1 MSSLRFARSALRARP
16 AAFRV
21 PVQRRGYAEAV
32 NDKIKL
38 SLVLPH
44 QVRFRPAGL
53 PVNIPAESGEMGV
66 LANHVPSIEQL
77 KPGLVEIVEEGGA
90 NKKFFLSGGFAVVQP
105 DSQLSINAVEGF
117 PLEDFSADN
126 VRAQIAEAQKIA
138 GGNGSEQDIA
148 EAKIELEAF
157 RSLGSYHNFTY
168 HLVMAEE
175 LPIHLPISFSH
186 ELGFLDQD
194 EFYGSQLFE
203 TPRKW
208 HTKLAPPAQHGS
220 VSPAS
225 MPNRPRTIDRLSGD
239 EDYKDLLSTFPRL
252 FSDLTTERDPFFDH
266 RGIPL
271 NPHNTPISQSGR
283 QSETGSC
290 EKDKRN
296 APLAAKHVKQAL
308 GRSSDADDSFA
319 NPLTSVSN
327 SGRPTWKPPKPP
339 KPSHLSDI
347 DLSPQ
352 RETENVRQLPRLQ
365 LPKRGDSRRA
375 LPETFYRSLPSRR
388 TSRNISQPFGRSTS
402 GQAAE
407 SEPVISK
414 RSWQTRSI
422 VPCRYFPRPFTE
434 QELKV
439 LGIPLNNPDMPFPAP
454 IPTMDKLPLR
464 RGIIKCDWQQE
475 DQDSVNSGR
484 SSTTTKYQPSKLR
497 NSVWRFF
504 RNVLTPAQLRKD
516 DSGYP
521 VSRKEEV
528 RAKREPTTR
537 TTITIP
543 FTSRCE
549 TRPEGQTENT
559 ITSLIGGAYV
569 LQVDLSFPTLLAHRT
584 ILLAAVIQRCMSSR
598 IAVTAAS
605 VLRAII
611 DALIRW
617 LLSVFHIDVA
627 VEIRQL

>member
-32 NDKIKL
+32 ADKIKL

-44 QVRFRPAGL
+44 QVRFRPADL
-53 PVNIPAESGEMGV
+53 SVNIPAESGEMGV

-117 PLEDFSADN
+117 PLEDFSAEN

-148 EAKIELEAF
+148 EAKIELE
-157 RSLGSYHNFTY
+157 
-168 HLVMAEE
+168 VK
-175 LPIHLPISFSH
+175 LPIHLPTSFSH

-208 HTKLAPPAQHGS
+208 HTKLAPPDQHGS
-220 VSPAS
+220 ASPAS

-239 EDYKDLLSTFPRL
+239 EDYKDLLFTFPRL

-308 GRSSDADDSFA
+308 GRSSDADASFA

-352 RETENVRQLPRLQ
+352 RETENVRPLPRLQ
-365 LPKRGDSRRA
+365 LPKKGDSRRA
-375 LPETFYRSLPSRR
+375 LPEAFYRSLPSRR
-388 TSRNISQPFGRSTS
+388 TSRNINRPFGRSTS

-407 SEPVISK
+407 SDTLIPK

-422 VPCRYFPRPFTE
+422 VLCRYFPRPFTE

-464 RGIIKCDWQQE
+464 RGIIKYDWQQE
-475 DQDSVNSGR
+475 DQNSVNSDR
-484 SSTTTKYQPSKLR
+484 PSTTAPYQPNKLR
-497 NSVWRFF
+497 NNVWRFF
-504 RNVLTPAQLRKD
+504 RNILTPAQLRKD
-516 DSGYP
+516 ASNYSVP
-521 VSRKEEV
+521 QKEEV
-528 RAKREPTTR
+528 RAKKEPTTR

-549 TRPEGQTENT
+549 TCYEGQTENT
-559 ITSLIGGAYV
+559 TSGLIGGAYI

-584 ILLAAVIQRCMSSR
+584 IFFAAVIQRCMSSR

-605 VLRAII
+605 VLQTII
-611 DALIRW
+611 DGLIRW

>member
-1 MSSLRFARSALRARP
+1 
-16 AAFRV
+16 
-21 PVQRRGYAEAV
+21 
-32 NDKIKL
+32 
-38 SLVLPH
+38 
-44 QVRFRPAGL
+44 
-53 PVNIPAESGEMGV
+53 
-66 LANHVPSIEQL
+66 
-77 KPGLVEIVEEGGA
+77 
-90 NKKFFLSGGFAVVQP
+90 
-105 DSQLSINAVEGF
+105 
-117 PLEDFSADN
+117 
-126 VRAQIAEAQKIA
+126 
-138 GGNGSEQDIA
+138 
-148 EAKIELEAF
+148 
-157 RSLGSYHNFTY
+157 
-168 HLVMAEE
+168 MAEE
-175 LPIHLPISFSH
+175 LPIHLPTPFSH

-194 EFYGSQLFE
+194 DFYGSQLFE
-203 TPRKW
+203 TPPKW
-208 HTKLAPPAQHGS
+208 HTKLAPPSQHGS

-225 MPNRPRTIDRLSGD
+225 MPNRPRTIDRLSRD

-252 FSDLTTERDPFFDH
+252 FSDLTTERDPFSDH

-319 NPLTSVSN
+319 NPLTSVSH
-327 SGRPTWKPPKPP
+327 SGRPTWKPPRPP

-352 RETENVRQLPRLQ
+352 RETENIRPLTRLQ
-365 LPKRGDSRRA
+365 LPKRGNSKRA
-375 LPETFYRSLPSRR
+375 LPEAFYRSLPSRR

-407 SEPVISK
+407 SDSVIPK

-434 QELKV
+434 QELKI

-475 DQDSVNSGR
+475 DRDSVNSDR
-484 SSTTTKYQPSKLR
+484 SSSTTTYQPNKLR
-497 NSVWRFF
+497 NSVWWFF
-504 RNVLTPAQLRKD
+504 RTILTPAHLRKGA
-516 DSGYP
+516 SSYP
-521 VSRKEEV
+521 VPRKEEI
-528 RAKREPTTR
+528 RIKREPATR

-549 TRPEGQTENT
+549 TCPEGQTENT
-559 ITSLIGGAYV
+559 TSGLIGGAYV

-584 ILLAAVIQRCMSSR
+584 ILLAAVIQRCMSWR

-605 VLRAII
+605 FLRAII
-611 DALIRW
+611 DGLIRW